1 MTDIL
6 WRFRME
12 QNKPE
17 IFEDVL
23 SIAML
28 CPQCGTEMKKG
39 EIISVTNRTA
49 PLVWLPEQYLTQHA
63 FVPAS
68 LQKIEKDGGI
78 VIPQKGAHTY
88 ACMVCGLILTETERK
103 WSYADL

>member
-1 MTDIL
+1 
-6 WRFRME
+6 ME

-23 SIAML
+23 RIAML
-28 CPQCGTEMKKG
+28 CPQ
-39 EIISVTNRTA
+39 SVTNRTA